1 MFEEIK
7 ETTQILGDVLQGR
20 AFASTLLPKCRNKV
34 TAEIIRVDGTVEVIT
49 GFNSRVNAGATWQA
63 SLMGSAAGTPANY
76 LALSSTVLTPAAG
89 DTTLSGEITSGTN
102 TGLVRVLATYGG
114 YTAPGSLGGSA
125 SYTLTHSF
133 TSAASTTVNSAA
145 LFNASSGGSLF
156 VESNL
161 SSAATLSNGDVLN
174 ITWQINI

>member
-1 MFEEIK
+1 MFEQFK
-7 ETTQILGDVLQGR
+7 ETAHILGDVLEGR

-34 TAEIIRVDGTVEVIT
+34 TAEIIRVDGSKEVIT
-49 GFNSRVNAGATWQA
+49 GYNSRVNAGALWQA
-63 SLMGSAAGTPANY
+63 QLMGSAAGTPANY
-76 LALSSTVLTPAAG
+76 LALSTAVLTPAAG
-89 DTTLSGEITSGTN
+89 DTTLASEIVSGTN
-102 TGLVRVLATYGG
+102 TGLVRVAATYGG

-145 LFNASSGGSLF
+145 LFNASSAGSLF

-161 SSAATLSNGDVLN
+161 SSAATLASGDVLN